1 MERLENQYEE
11 CVKQILTKNF
21 PAYKISYNLQ
31 VLNYIQKKLFKSNR
45 NLIICKSY
53 YKSIQNVLKI
63 IFGLKTIYLNLRK
76 KSYIDKKI
84 VYAFIF

>member
-1 MERLENQYEE
+1 MERLENQHEE
-11 CVKQILTKNF
+11 CVKQKLTKKF

>member
-1 MERLENQYEE
+1 MERLENQHEE
-11 CVKQILTKNF
+11 CVKQKLTKKF

-53 YKSIQNVLKI
+53 YKSI
-63 IFGLKTIYLNLRK
+63 
-76 KSYIDKKI
+76 
-84 VYAFIF
+84 